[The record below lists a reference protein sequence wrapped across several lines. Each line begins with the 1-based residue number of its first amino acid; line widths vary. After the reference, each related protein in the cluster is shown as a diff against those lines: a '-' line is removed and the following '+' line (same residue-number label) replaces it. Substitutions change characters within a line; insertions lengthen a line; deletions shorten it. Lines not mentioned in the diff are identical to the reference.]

1 MTVSEP
7 LRLAIFDCDGTLVD
21 SQHSIVASMNAAFE
35 AHAYTRVSTLDQ
47 TIDNQLIELRDHCS
61 KMGWEVVKEY
71 ADEGLSG
78 TLSRDKRPALN
89 SLIKDA
95 YRKRFDSVV
104 CWDISRIGRSMKELI
119 LFLSDMK
126 DRGIGICS
134 VRQGFDTS
142 TSMGEIMFQFVG
154 ILSSWER
161 EMIRERTLAGLERAK
176 SEGKTLGR
184 RKVTNDTMTA
194 KILELRT
201 AKKSIREIASEVGV
215 SRGTVS
221 NVLKV
226 A

>member
-1 MTVSEP
+1 MRCKIGRKV
-7 LRLAIFDCDGTLVD
+7 AI
-21 SQHSIVASMNAAFE
+21 
-35 AHAYTRVSTLDQ
+35 YTRVSPLDQ
-47 TIDNQLIELRDHCS
+47 TIDNQLLELRDHCS

-78 TLSRDKRPALN
+78 TLSREKRPALN
-89 SLIKDA
+89 ALIKDA

-104 CWDISRIGRSMKELI
+104 CWDISRIGRSMKELV

-126 DRGIGICS
+126 DRNVGICS

-142 TSMGEIMFQFVG
+142 TSMGEIMFQFLG

-176 SEGKTLGR
+176 SQGKTLGR
-184 RKVTNDTMTA
+184 KKVTNDTMTA
-194 KILELRT
+194 RILELRT
-201 AKKSIREIASEVGV
+201 AKKTIREIASEVGV

>member
-1 MTVSEP
+1 MTKKVV
-7 LRLAIFDCDGTLVD
+7 I
-21 SQHSIVASMNAAFE
+21 
-35 AHAYTRVSTLDQ
+35 YTRVSTLDQ

-61 KMGWEVVKEY
+61 KMGWEIVKEY

-95 YRKRFDSVV
+95 CRKRFDSVV

-161 EMIRERTLAGLERAK
+161 EMIRERTLAGLERARR
-176 SEGKTLGR
+176 EGKTLGR
-184 RKVTNDTMTA
+184 RKVTNDKITA
-194 KILELRT
+194 QIIELRND
-201 AKKSIREIASEVGV
+201 KKSIRQIASEVGV

-221 NVLKV
+221 NVLN
-226 A
+226 AA

>member
-1 MTVSEP
+1 MTKKVG
-7 LRLAIFDCDGTLVD
+7 I
-21 SQHSIVASMNAAFE
+21 
-35 AHAYTRVSTLDQ
+35 YTRVSTLDQ

-95 YRKRFDSVV
+95 YRKRFDTVV

-119 LFLSDMK
+119 LFLTDMK

-161 EMIRERTLAGLERAK
+161 EMIRERTLAGLERARR
-176 SEGKTLGR
+176 EGKTLGR

-194 KILELRT
+194 KIVELRND
-201 AKKSIREIASEVGV
+201 KKSIRQIASEVGI
-215 SRGTVS
+215 SRGTVN

>member
-1 MTVSEP
+1 MTKKV
-7 LRLAIFDCDGTLVD
+7 AI
-21 SQHSIVASMNAAFE
+21 
-35 AHAYTRVSTLDQ
+35 YTRVSTLDQ

-78 TLSRDKRPALN
+78 TLSREKRPALN

-95 YRKRFDSVV
+95 YRKRFDLVV

-176 SEGKTLGR
+176 REGKTLGR
-184 RKVTNDTMTA
+184 RKVTNDRITA
-194 KILELRT
+194 KIIELRT
-201 AKKSIREIASEVGV
+201 ANRSIRDIASEVGV

>member
-1 MTVSEP
+1 
-7 LRLAIFDCDGTLVD
+7 
-21 SQHSIVASMNAAFE
+21 
-35 AHAYTRVSTLDQ
+35 
-47 TIDNQLIELRDHCS
+47 
-61 KMGWEVVKEY
+61 
-71 ADEGLSG
+71 
-78 TLSRDKRPALN
+78 
-89 SLIKDA
+89 
-95 YRKRFDSVV
+95 
-104 CWDISRIGRSMKELI
+104 MKELI

-176 SEGKTLGR
+176 REGKTLGR
-184 RKVTNDTMTA
+184 RKVTNDTITA
-194 KILELRT
+194 KIIELRT

-215 SRGTVS
+215 SVGTVS
-221 NVLKV
+221 NTLKV

>member
-1 MTVSEP
+1 MV
-7 LRLAIFDCDGTLVD
+7 RKVAIYC
-21 SQHSIVASMNAAFE
+21 
-35 AHAYTRVSTLDQ
+35 RVSTLDQ
-47 TIDNQLIELRDHCS
+47 TVDNQLIELRDHCS
-61 KMGWEVVKEY
+61 KMGWEITKEY
-71 ADEGLSG
+71 SDEGLSG

-95 YRKRFDSVV
+95 YRKRFEAVV
-104 CWDISRIGRSMKELI
+104 CWDISRIGRSMKELV

-126 DRGIGICS
+126 DRDIGIVS

-142 TSMGEIMFQFVG
+142 TTMGEMMFQFVG
-154 ILSSWER
+154 ILSAWER
-161 EMIRERTLAGLERAK
+161 EMIRERTIAGLERAK

-184 RKVTNDTMTA
+184 KKVVNDEITSQ
-194 KILELRT
+194 IVELRN
-201 AKKSIREIASEVGV
+201 AKKSIRAIASEVGV

>member
-1 MTVSEP
+1 MV
-7 LRLAIFDCDGTLVD
+7 RKVAI
-21 SQHSIVASMNAAFE
+21 
-35 AHAYTRVSTLDQ
+35 YTRVSTLDQ

-61 KMGWEVVKEY
+61 EMGWEIVREY

-78 TLSRDKRPALN
+78 TLSREKRPALN
-89 SLIKDA
+89 SLIRDA

-161 EMIRERTLAGLERAK
+161 EMIRERTLAGLERARRD
-176 SEGKTLGR
+176 GKTLGR
-184 RKVTNDTMTA
+184 RKVTNDRMTA
-194 KILELRT
+194 AIIELRND
-201 AKKSIREIASEVGV
+201 KKSIREIASEVGV
-215 SRGTVS
+215 STATVQRE
-221 NVLKV
+221 LKKV

>member
-1 MTVSEP
+1 MTKKVV
-7 LRLAIFDCDGTLVD
+7 I
-21 SQHSIVASMNAAFE
+21 
-35 AHAYTRVSTLDQ
+35 YTRVSTLDQ

-61 KMGWEVVKEY
+61 RMGWEIVKEY
-71 ADEGLSG
+71 SDEGLSG

-126 DRGIGICS
+126 DRRIGICS

-176 SEGKTLGR
+176 REGKTLGR

-194 KILELRT
+194 KIIELRND
-201 AKKSIREIASEVGV
+201 KKSIREIASEVGV
-215 SRGTVS
+215 SRGTV
-221 NVLKV
+221 NNILKV

>member
-1 MTVSEP
+1 
-7 LRLAIFDCDGTLVD
+7 
-21 SQHSIVASMNAAFE
+21 
-35 AHAYTRVSTLDQ
+35 
-47 TIDNQLIELRDHCS
+47 
-61 KMGWEVVKEY
+61 
-71 ADEGLSG
+71 
-78 TLSRDKRPALN
+78 
-89 SLIKDA
+89 
-95 YRKRFDSVV
+95 
-104 CWDISRIGRSMKELI
+104 MKELVM
-119 LFLSDMK
+119 FLSNIK

-176 SEGKTLGR
+176 SQGKTLGR

-194 KILELRT
+194 KIVELRT
-201 AKKSIREIASEVGV
+201 AKKTIRQIASEVGV
-215 SRGTVS
+215 SRGTVN

>member
-1 MTVSEP
+1 MTTKV
-7 LRLAIFDCDGTLVD
+7 AI
-21 SQHSIVASMNAAFE
+21 
-35 AHAYTRVSTLDQ
+35 YTRVSTLDQ

-61 KMGWEVVKEY
+61 RMGWEVVKEY

-78 TLSRDKRPALN
+78 ALSRDKRPELN

-95 YRKRFDSVV
+95 YRKRFDLVV
-104 CWDISRIGRSMKELI
+104 CWDISRIGRSMKELV

-126 DRGIGICS
+126 DKGVGICS

-142 TSMGEIMFQFVG
+142 TSMGEMMFQFVG

-184 RKVTNDTMTA
+184 RKVTDDTMTA
-194 KILELRT
+194 KIIELRND
-201 AKKSIREIASEVGV
+201 KKSIRDIASEVGV

>member
-1 MTVSEP
+1 MTKKVV
-7 LRLAIFDCDGTLVD
+7 I
-21 SQHSIVASMNAAFE
+21 
-35 AHAYTRVSTLDQ
+35 YTRVSTLDQ

-176 SEGKTLGR
+176 SQGKTLGW
-184 RKVTNDTMTA
+184 RKVTNDTMAA
-194 KILELRT
+194 KITELRVER
-201 AKKSIREIASEVGV
+201 KSIRQIASEVGV
-215 SRGTVS
+215 SRGTVN

>member
-1 MTVSEP
+1 MTKK
-7 LRLAIFDCDGTLVD
+7 
-21 SQHSIVASMNAAFE
+21 VAN
-35 AHAYTRVSTLDQ
+35 YTRVSTLDQ

-61 KMGWEVVKEY
+61 RMGWEVVKEY

-176 SEGKTLGR
+176 SQGKTLGR

-201 AKKSIREIASEVGV
+201 AKKTIREIASEVGV
-215 SRGTVS
+215 SRGTVN

>member
-1 MTVSEP
+1 MTRKV
-7 LRLAIFDCDGTLVD
+7 AI
-21 SQHSIVASMNAAFE
+21 
-35 AHAYTRVSTLDQ
+35 YTRVSTLDQ
-47 TIDNQLIELRDHCS
+47 TVENQLIELRDHCS
-61 KMGWEVVKEY
+61 KMGWEIVKEY

-95 YRKRFDSVV
+95 YRKKFDAVV
-104 CWDISRIGRSMKELI
+104 CWDISRIGRSMKELV

-126 DRGIGICS
+126 DRDIGICS

-184 RKVTNDTMTA
+184 KKVIND
-194 KILELRT
+194 KITSQIIELRN
-201 AKKSIREIASEVGV
+201 AKESIRAIASKVGV

-221 NVLKV
+221 NVLN
-226 A
+226 AA

>member
-1 MTVSEP
+1 MTKKVVIY
-7 LRLAIFDCDGTLVD
+7 A
-21 SQHSIVASMNAAFE
+21 
-35 AHAYTRVSTLDQ
+35 RVSTLDQ
-47 TIDNQLIELRDHCS
+47 TVDNQLIELRDHCS
-61 KMGWEVVKEY
+61 KMGWEIVKEY
-71 ADEGLSG
+71 TDEGLSG
-78 TLSRDKRPALN
+78 TLSRNKRPALN
-89 SLIKDA
+89 ALINDG
-95 YRKRFDSVV
+95 YRKKFDTVV

-126 DRGIGICS
+126 DRDIGICS

-184 RKVTNDTMTA
+184 KSVTNDKITA
-194 KILELRT
+194 QIIELRND
-201 AKKSIREIASEVGV
+201 KKSIREIASEVGV
-215 SRGTVS
+215 STATVQRE
-221 NVLKV
+221 LKKV

>member
-1 MTVSEP
+1 MV
-7 LRLAIFDCDGTLVD
+7 RKVAI
-21 SQHSIVASMNAAFE
+21 
-35 AHAYTRVSTLDQ
+35 YTRVSTLDQ

-71 ADEGLSG
+71 ADEGLSRA
-78 TLSRDKRPALN
+78 LSRDKRPALN
-89 SLIKDA
+89 TLIKEA
-95 YRKRFDSVV
+95 YRKRFDLVV
-104 CWDISRIGRSMKELI
+104 CWDISRIGRSMKELV

-126 DRGIGICS
+126 DKGVGICS

-142 TSMGEIMFQFVG
+142 TSMGEMMFQFVG

-184 RKVTNDTMTA
+184 KKVINDEMTA
-194 KILELRT
+194 KIVELRT

-215 SRGTVS
+215 SIGTVS
-221 NVLKV
+221 KTLKL

>member
-1 MTVSEP
+1 MV
-7 LRLAIFDCDGTLVD
+7 RKVAI
-21 SQHSIVASMNAAFE
+21 
-35 AHAYTRVSTLDQ
+35 YTRVSTLDQ
-47 TIDNQLIELRDHCS
+47 TINNQLLELRDHCFR
-61 KMGWEVVKEY
+61 MEWEVVKEY

-78 TLSRDKRPALN
+78 TLSREKRPALN
-89 SLIKDA
+89 ALIKDA

-126 DRGIGICS
+126 DRDIGICS

-176 SEGKTLGR
+176 REGKTLGR

-194 KILELRT
+194 KIIELRT
-201 AKKSIREIASEVGV
+201 GKKSLREIASEVGV

-221 NVLKV
+221 NVLN
-226 A
+226 AA

>member
-1 MTVSEP
+1 MV
-7 LRLAIFDCDGTLVD
+7 RRVAI
-21 SQHSIVASMNAAFE
+21 
-35 AHAYTRVSTLDQ
+35 YTRVSTLDQ

-61 KMGWEVVKEY
+61 KMGWEIVKEY

-78 TLSRDKRPALN
+78 TLSREKRPALN

-95 YRKRFDSVV
+95 YRKKFDSVV
-104 CWDISRIGRSMKELI
+104 CWDISRLGRSMKELI

-126 DRGIGICS
+126 DKGVGICS

-176 SEGKTLGR
+176 REGKTLGR

-194 KILELRT
+194 KIIELRS
-201 AKKSIREIASEVGV
+201 AKKSIRDIASEVGV